1 MGTRLPPGQKRRN
14 HRGQRQRRAGQIAH
28 AIADLSIALP
38 AGTMALTL
46 DPRERVALSAALRG
60 PARRDET
67 IRGLLR
73 RLQWSPGA

>member
-1 MGTRLPPGQKRRN
+1 
-14 HRGQRQRRAGQIAH
+14 
-28 AIADLSIALP
+28 
-38 AGTMALTL
+38 MALTL
-46 DPRERVALSAALRG
+46 DPHERVALSAALRG